1 MDRIAMRDYKL
12 SDGTVIPKG
21 TYILVPSSASNFDT
35 DIWGPDAHNFDP
47 WRFQKLRL
55 EPGQET
61 AHSFVQTAPK
71 FTYFGYVPLKTFKKR
86 IDPSL
91 VVMES
96 MRALAD
102 SSQQMRSKSCLPTHL
117 WFTTL
122 GFHRVNRSRS

>member
-12 SDGTVIPKG
+12 SDGTAIPKG

-35 DIWGPDAHNFDP
+35 DVWGADADQFDP

-61 AHSFVQTAPK
+61 AHSFVQTTPK
-71 FTYFGYVPLKTFKKR
+71 FTYFGYVSLQTFKNR
-86 IDPSL
+86 TNRGL

-96 MRALAD
+96 MHVLAD
-102 SSQQMRSKSCLPTHL
+102 SSQQMRSKSCLPTLL
-117 WFTTL
+117 WFTT
-122 GFHRVNRSRS
+122 